1 MARPRF
7 VPENFTL
14 MMVATVILASLLPVS
29 GAPAQ
34 AFKLLTTLAIAALF
48 FLHGAR
54 LSRPAIVAGLTH
66 WRLHL
71 LVLASTFAL
80 YPLLGLLLAPLL
92 TPLIGATLFVGVL
105 YLCVLPSTVQSS
117 IAMVALARGN
127 VAAAVCSA
135 SASTL
140 LGIFITPLL
149 VGLLVAPQGAQV
161 ASGGLDA
168 VGRIVLQL
176 LVPFVLGHMLRPWL
190 GGWVQRRA
198 RMLKVVDQGS
208 VLLVVYTAFSAAVIE
223 GLWHQV
229 SWGELVGLLLVDALL
244 LALGLFLTRW
254 LARRLGFTLEDQ
266 ITITFCGSKKSLA
279 SGVPMANVL
288 FSASAVGAILLPI
301 MLYHQMQ
308 LMVCVVLAQRYAR
321 RQSPQQSGTASLQ
334 GQP

>member
-1 MARPRF
+1 M
-7 VPENFTL
+7 
-14 MMVATVILASLLPVS
+14 
-29 GAPAQ
+29 
-34 AFKLLTTLAIAALF
+34 
-48 FLHGAR
+48 
-54 LSRPAIVAGLTH
+54 TH

-80 YPLLGLLLAPLL
+80 YPLQGLLLEPLL
-92 TPLIGATLFVGVL
+92 TPLIGATLYVGVL

-117 IAMVALARGN
+117 IAMVSLARGN
-127 VAAAVCSA
+127 IPAAVCSA

-149 VGLLVAPQGAQV
+149 VGLLVAPQGAAV
-161 ASGGLDA
+161 ASGGLEA

-176 LVPFVLGHMLRPWL
+176 LVPFVLGHVLRPWL

-229 SWGELVGLLLVDALL
+229 SWGELASLLLVDALFL
-244 LALGLFLTRW
+244 VLGLCLTGW
-254 LARRLGFTLEDQ
+254 LGRRLGFNQEDQ
-266 ITITFCGSKKSLA
+266 ITISFCGSKKSLA

-308 LMVCVVLAQRYAR
+308 LMVCAVLAQRYAR
-321 RQSPQQSGTASLQ
+321 RPEIEHREAAHVRTAR
-334 GQP
+334 